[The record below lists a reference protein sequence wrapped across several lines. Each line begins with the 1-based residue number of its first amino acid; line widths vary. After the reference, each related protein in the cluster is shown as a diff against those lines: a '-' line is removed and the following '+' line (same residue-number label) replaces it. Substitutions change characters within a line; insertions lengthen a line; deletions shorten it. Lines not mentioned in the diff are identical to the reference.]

1 MTESEF
7 VELIVNETG
16 LLYAAEDLDTPFDS
30 LNDWD
35 SVYLMKLLTGIESA
49 TGSTLEMSELIEVT
63 SLGDLYRAVTAQAV
77 S

>member
-16 LLYAAEDLDTPFDS
+16 LLYVAEDLATPFDS

-35 SVYLMKLLTGIESA
+35 SVYLMKVLTGIEST
-49 TGSTLEMSELIEVT
+49 TGNTLEMSELIEVT
-63 SLGDLYRAVTAQAV
+63 SLGDLYKAVAAQVA

>member
-16 LLYAAEDLDTPFDS
+16 LLYVAEDLDTPFDS
-30 LNDWD
+30 LNEWD
-35 SVYLMKLLTGIESA
+35 SVYLMKLLTGIESI
-49 TGSTLEMSELIEVT
+49 TGNTLEMSELIEVT
-63 SLGDLYRAVTAQAV
+63 SLGDLYRAVAAQAA